1 MAFRFPDPIYPIIDP
16 ANRPERSHVDLAEAI
31 LAGGARLVQL
41 RIKRESTRR
50 FVEIAR
56 AVKSLTDRYAA
67 MLIVNDRVD
76 IAQLV
81 RAAGVH
87 LGQEDLRAEEARR
100 WLGSDKVIGVS
111 THNPTQA
118 LEAIGCGAADYLGF
132 GPIFPTTN
140 KIDPD
145 PTQGIEGLRRVRE
158 HCQLPLVAIGGIT
171 EETLNQVLAA
181 GADAVAVIGAI
192 AQRANPREATR
203 ILLDQARSACA
214 EARPQRASTSRR
226 ALRRS

>member
-16 ANRPERSHVDLAEAI
+16 GNRPERSHIDLAEAI
-31 LAGGARLVQL
+31 LTGGARLVQL
-41 RIKRESTRR
+41 RIKGQTTRR

-67 MLIVNDRVD
+67 VLIVNDRVD

-81 RAAGVH
+81 GAAGVH
-87 LGQEDLRAEEARR
+87 LGQEDLSAKDARH

-111 THNPTQA
+111 THNLPQA
-118 LEAIGCGAADYLGF
+118 REAIESGAADYLGF

-140 KIDPD
+140 KSDPD
-145 PTQGIEGLRRVRE
+145 PVQGLEGLRQARE
-158 HCQLPLVAIGGIT
+158 RCPLPLVAIGGIT
-171 EETLNQVLAA
+171 RDTLNEVLDA

-192 AQRANPREATR
+192 AQQTNPRDATR
-203 ILLDQARSACA
+203 ELLERARSAT
-214 EARPQRASTSRR
+214 R
-226 ALRRS
+226 